1 MYFVF
6 SKILLFLILPID
18 WIVVLLACAI
28 FFKKPK
34 LKKRCL
40 ITSFVLLIVFSNHA
54 ILALFASLYDMPKGP
69 VDGKKTYSADIVL
82 GGFTGE
88 AKNGEGFF
96 NEYSD
101 RFIQGLKLKTSGRVS
116 HILVS
121 GGNGN
126 LNPSAFT
133 EAGWVKG
140 ELKAFNVPDSAILVE
155 QQSRNTIEN
164 AAFSKKILD
173 KAHLMPPYLLVTS
186 PFHMRRAMYIFKKE
200 GLDVIAYPCSITGN
214 DANISFIDVFSF
226 DAATLNMWNYY
237 IKEVIGLVVT
247 HIKYAL

>member
-1 MYFVF
+1 MYFIF
-6 SKILLFLILPID
+6 SKVLLFLIPPIN
-18 WIVVLLACAI
+18 WIVVLLAGSV

-40 ITSFVLLIVFSNHA
+40 IASLILLIVFSNHA
-54 ILALFASLYDMPKGP
+54 LLVLFARSYDMPKGP
-69 VDGKKTYSADIVL
+69 VDGKKIYNADIIL

-88 AKNGEGFF
+88 GKNGEGFF

-121 GGNGN
+121 GGNGS
-126 LNPSAFT
+126 LSTTSFT
-133 EAGWVKG
+133 EASWVKG
-140 ELKAFNVPDSAILVE
+140 ELKAFNVPDSTILVE

-200 GLDVIAYPCSITGN
+200 GLDVIAYPCGNTGTN
-214 DANISFIDVFSF
+214 TDISLGDVFSF
-226 DAATLNMWNYY
+226 DAYTLNMWNYY

-247 HIKYAL
+247 HLKYAL